1 MQNRIYY
8 HPLDTENCFL
18 HRVFLHILF
27 LCTNKERNLLNHPM
41 LMAFEAAASA
51 VAIPVFLNSPV
62 GLLKAV
68 LKDLKCIM
76 VYLLWEV

>member
-1 MQNRIYY
+1 
-8 HPLDTENCFL
+8 
-18 HRVFLHILF
+18 
-27 LCTNKERNLLNHPM
+27 
-41 LMAFEAAASA
+41 MAFEAAASA